1 MQIRAWSLAG
11 LPSDNFSVEN
21 AIIVSNSNR
30 YSLLVDPQVQANK
43 WIKNMEKKNSLK
55 VIKQSDSNYMQVL
68 ELCITYGTPVLIENV
83 GGYVIKCGDQMI
95 EYNSNFRLYI
105 TTCLR
110 NPHYSPEIMVMV
122 TVINFMITEQG
133 LREQLLGSVVAHER
147 PDLQEKKEQLI
158 IESAKNRDDLYTI
171 ESKILEVLST
181 SEGNV
186 LEDENAINILSSSKI
201 LSEEIQKKQ
210 VVAVATEAE
219 IDEARQRYVPVAKHS
234 AILFFCISELANID
248 PMYQYSLGWF
258 LNLFVNTILKAPK
271 SNVLKERLAN
281 LNDFFTKSIYQ
292 NVCRSLFEKDKLVI
306 SLVMCLGILVSRG
319 KVNKMHL
326 LFFLTGG
333 VGLQN
338 IPPNPAPAWLPE
350 KAWTQVVLASNLEG
364 LDSTLGVNKSGMY
377 YERFPTS
384 ID

>member
-1 MQIRAWSLAG
+1 M
-11 LPSDNFSVEN
+11 FSIFE
-21 AIIVSNSNR
+21 ALHYARI
-30 YSLLVDPQVQANK
+30 LL
-43 WIKNMEKKNSLK
+43 
-55 VIKQSDSNYMQVL
+55 YY
-68 ELCITYGTPVLIENV
+68 LCLI
-83 GGYVIKCGDQMI
+83 CQ
-95 EYNSNFRLYI
+95 
-105 TTCLR
+105 
-110 NPHYSPEIMVMV
+110 
-122 TVINFMITEQG
+122 
-133 LREQLLGSVVAHER
+133 
-147 PDLQEKKEQLI
+147 
-158 IESAKNRDDLYTI
+158 
-171 ESKILEVLST
+171 VLST

-306 SLVMCLGILVSRG
+306 SLVMCLGILVSRVSDFSSYLYTHTYIRY
-319 KVNKMHL
+319 K
-326 LFFLTGG
+326 LTAINES
-333 VGLQN
+333 L
-338 IPPNPAPAWLPE
+338 IC
-350 KAWTQVVLASNLEG
+350 
-364 LDSTLGVNKSGMY
+364 
-377 YERFPTS
+377 
-384 ID
+384 